1 VVRVVARAVGRSAAT
16 ALTIG
21 VAALVAAIALRAQDA
36 PASATV
42 KDKVYT
48 KAQATRGQEMFTR
61 SCVKCHRLDPKA
73 ALTEG
78 PDLGG
83 DAFLT
88 KWDGKSVHELAM
100 SMRLSM
106 PPDGSITLTEEDTA
120 MLVAYLLQANGFPDG
135 EKPLKAD
142 ASAKTLLI
150 VKSK

>member
-1 VVRVVARAVGRSAAT
+1 MKIALVKIALMMGVVALAAAMAVH
-16 ALTIG
+16 
-21 VAALVAAIALRAQDA
+21 AQDA
-36 PASATV
+36 PATTTV

-48 KAQATRGQEMFTR
+48 KAQATRGQEMFTKT
-61 SCVKCHRLDPKA
+61 CAKCHNLDDKGP
-73 ALTEG
+73 LTEG
-78 PDLGG
+78 PNLAG

-88 KWDGKSVHELAM
+88 KWDGKSVHDLSM

-106 PPDGSITLTEEDTA
+106 PPDGSITISEEDA
-120 MLVAYLLQANGFPDG
+120 ANLIAYLLKANGFPEG

>member
-1 VVRVVARAVGRSAAT
+1 M
-16 ALTIG
+16 ALAMG
-21 VAALVAAIALRAQDA
+21 VAALVTAIALHAQDA

-42 KDKVYT
+42 KNKVYT
-48 KAQATRGQEMFTR
+48 KAQATRGQEMFTK
-61 SCVKCHRLDPKA
+61 SCAKCHRLDPKA
-73 ALTEG
+73 ALAEG

-106 PPDGSITLTEEDTA
+106 PPDGSITLTEDDTA
-120 MLVAYLLQANGFPDG
+120 MLIAYLLKANGFPEG

-142 ASAKTLLI
+142 ASSKTLLI